1 MDKLF
6 DDQPNKNIETDDL
19 CRLDGAA
26 RELEGLLSRH
36 IETRR
41 DGKDSDY
48 YPPRIGLFGGL
59 GQGKTSVLES
69 VRRRLCKD
77 FYSDINPNTVP
88 SDMSLLHRTKQLV
101 SRSCKF
107 KKQFKKFWETLLFR
121 HGNQIHLKSRDDGC
135 PPHILYFN
143 TAVYSQEELEFE
155 FDRLISRWRF
165 HTRAIWTGF
174 IIVILAVGLTLPVGG
189 VIWFIYHSFDSF
201 NVSDNPKASA
211 VWAVVLWAV
220 GMAWSF
226 GLLYLR
232 PALDHLSRERERK
245 VNIHPMTNFFSCA
258 HPDILLIDNLD
269 RASIEQQRAVLR
281 GILKHTDDLPMA
293 VVVAM
298 DESAL
303 LAAPADPETGG
314 ELLRKVIQVECRI
327 PPRVREDIS
336 AQVLAFAEEGA
347 RNNPHLKALFQSS
360 LFPGDLVR
368 IFGILPEFGPRRV
381 KRFLNDLLIMRRQL
395 GIIDTE
401 ESVPDMSALARLLGI
416 YDLAPALRQ
425 IPEALINALERND
438 KAYLENLVKRVERK
452 AKGDKKPEEMP
463 ISEKTDASDRTGS
476 AQSPLMRFLLLTRH
490 MQPRNGVWRTLVSQG
505 KIGSDSSPGTARET
519 SDVPPPMTPSERFY
533 QVAQGYA
540 PDYREMWREVP
551 RTEPKQNTDLA
562 LTNEGPFRQTVTGLQ
577 TQDTGTNTR
586 ACQAAKIDC
595 RPDERWLALELA
607 LVHAENA
614 GQRFR
619 LFYSWEQVIFE
630 ERNALQSNLDSVK
643 TDNELISLYDNTL
656 SRLFRLSP
664 LPPETRNF
672 LRKRFPENRAQGI
685 DPLFRLYDELLF
697 YLYRTW
703 IADEA
708 VLEVMGEGRT
718 RELIDRIWN
727 NPAKDPQPLR
737 TLLFHCPADRI
748 PFEDRLAVVANPGVL
763 AQRDLPLVQYWLAT
777 GKHLGKTSLNR
788 VQSGADAAMLSEAW
802 PPIARGKARDPGT
815 EEGKEELAWHCD
827 WLRAL
832 HRHGVTVTPESLT
845 LQAWGRGWLKNHCQR
860 GNGANVLHGLG
871 RFFRGQ
877 EMQGKWEKAAWEA
890 FTQGMPTKDIREL
903 LFAILSSDGEGQ
915 TVELTQEQRE
925 TSLMIACLLGDDV
938 LCREWVRQ
946 VEKIRDPGF
955 IEFLLESNDPEDNP
969 IWRKGVTE
977 TEELVALIH
986 PANKSKERD
995 DPGWQR
1001 AKKQME
1007 NRLPLLLTRAK
1018 RGDAHDIL
1026 EKLAIES
1033 FVPPE

>member
-26 RELEGLLSRH
+26 RELEDLLSRH

-77 FYSDINPNTVP
+77 FYSDTDPNTVP
-88 SDMSLLHRTKQLV
+88 SDMSLLRGAKQLV

-438 KAYLENLVKRVERK
+438 KAYLENLVKRVERQVE
-452 AKGDKKPEEMP
+452 GDKKAEDEQTGEE
-463 ISEKTDASDRTGS
+463 TDAGARIES
-476 AQSPLMRFLLLTRH
+476 APSPLMRFLLLTRH

-505 KIGSDSSPGTARET
+505 KIGLDSLSSTARET
-519 SDVPPPMTPSERFY
+519 GDTPTLMTPSERFY

-540 PDYREMWREVP
+540 PDYREMWEETLRRGQEQNTGSVSNNKGID
-551 RTEPKQNTDLA
+551 TGSGQQEPKINY
-562 LTNEGPFRQTVTGLQ
+562 V
-577 TQDTGTNTR
+577 
-586 ACQAAKIDC
+586 
-595 RPDERWLALELA
+595 PDEQWLNFELA

-619 LFYSWEQVIFE
+619 LFYSWEQTIVTG
-630 ERNALQSNLDSVK
+630 RA
-643 TDNELISLYDNTL
+643 T
-656 SRLFRLSP
+656 
-664 LPPETRNF
+664 
-672 LRKRFPENRAQGI
+672 LRKRLDDTDVEEELFYLYEKTFFRLYGETSCRSCRLCDSCRTRLKNRRSVRKCI
-685 DPLFRLYDELLF
+685 REDREKTFEPLFDHYDELLF

-703 IADEA
+703 IADET
-708 VLEVMGEGRT
+708 VLKVMGEKRT

-727 NPAKDPQPLR
+727 NSAKDPQPLR

-777 GKHLGKTSLNR
+777 GKHLGKTNLHR
-788 VQSGADAAMLSEAW
+788 VQRDADTAMLSEAW
-802 PPIARGKARDPGT
+802 PPIARGKARNLGT

-827 WLRAL
+827 QLREL
-832 HRHGVTVTPESLT
+832 HLHGVAVTPESLT
-845 LQAWGRGWLKNHCQR
+845 LQAWGRGWLKNHCRR

-877 EMQGKWEKAAWEA
+877 ETQEKWEKATWEA
-890 FTQGMPTKDIREL
+890 FTQGVPTKDIREL